1 MPERSWP
8 RLREERSR
16 RCSGQVR
23 LNELWTGVDVDL
35 AQDGLSGVNKAV
47 RSVGRDD
54 DNPAGFHFT
63 GLIADRDRGT
73 AFKRERDFNVRMCV
87 QWRTLPWFC
96 INDVGRERRAL
107 FFSDKLIR
115 HSDKRELLEIQKR
128 HGKTDA
134 PPAARDKTKVLP
146 VPLAVSVFAS
156 SQLRL
161 TCNQKVA

>member
-1 MPERSWP
+1 MQRPI
-8 RLREERSR
+8 
-16 RCSGQVR
+16 CSGEVR

-54 DNPAGFHFT
+54 DNAAGFHFT

-73 AFKRERDFNVRMCV
+73 AFKRERDFNVWMCV
-87 QWRTLPWFC
+87 QWRTLPGFC
-96 INDVGRERRAL
+96 INDIGRERRAL

-115 HSDKRELLEIQKR
+115 HSDKRKLLEIQKR

-134 PPAARDKTKVLP
+134 PPAARDKTKVF
-146 VPLAVSVFAS
+146 SCAS
-156 SQLRL
+156 RGERL
-161 TCNQKVA
+161 CELTTSLDRQPKGCITAADGCSL